1 MNESYYIGIDDYNI
15 IRKGLLD
22 KNNNVIKTSIQNLIT
37 QLEEGM
43 ILFGN
48 CKGDLCSILYK
59 IVQSDDYKIRKWTYH
74 LIAYEHTPD
83 LVFRCI
89 KNLTEGIEND
99 DENITWIFAI
109 ASIILSKQDLLNLFR
124 SHAENQISRMH
135 FRLCTIVFSNFD
147 ININARNVRKIL
159 DSNDFLSKMWLT
171 KIYACNYRIVKKK
184 QYVKIVN
191 HKVMNELLQ
200 DDKMD
205 RYALWAFSTY
215 KSVNINKIE
224 IRSYDAVKLPDK
236 SKAWFYNCLFKDKN
250 YVNKHR
256 DHIEVIL
263 DDFFRV
269 PFVVQ
274 GGILRGLEGIDYNL
288 GYMVR
293 MLIQIYC
300 ALDEKNVEDISLK
313 ITLTQIYLK
322 HVKESNDLRR
332 ILRDVKITTKIDAI
346 KHILLFYKME
356 EERGMA
362 RTINMF
368 GQNQYNEKAKTI
380 TQNNLETSF
389 DNRPV
394 IYTNQINEILR
405 KLKDGDYNDII
416 NTHDVELNNLITNLE
431 YELSYSKSV
440 EKTAE
445 IEVIKKKIDELE
457 MSVTDLKNDN
467 TVDKRTKFSNVL
479 TKFSQLCTVI
489 TSVPKL
495 IDMAQN
501 IMVHI
506 STFLNI

>member
-1 MNESYYIGIDDYNI
+1 
-15 IRKGLLD
+15 
-22 KNNNVIKTSIQNLIT
+22 
-37 QLEEGM
+37 
-43 ILFGN
+43 
-48 CKGDLCSILYK
+48 
-59 IVQSDDYKIRKWTYH
+59 
-74 LIAYEHTPD
+74 
-83 LVFRCI
+83 
-89 KNLTEGIEND
+89 
-99 DENITWIFAI
+99 
-109 ASIILSKQDLLNLFR
+109 
-124 SHAENQISRMH
+124 
-135 FRLCTIVFSNFD
+135 
-147 ININARNVRKIL
+147 
-159 DSNDFLSKMWLT
+159 
-171 KIYACNYRIVKKK
+171 
-184 QYVKIVN
+184 
-191 HKVMNELLQ
+191 
-200 DDKMD
+200 
-205 RYALWAFSTY
+205 
-215 KSVNINKIE
+215 
-224 IRSYDAVKLPDK
+224 
-236 SKAWFYNCLFKDKN
+236 
-250 YVNKHR
+250 
-256 DHIEVIL
+256 
-263 DDFFRV
+263 
-269 PFVVQ
+269 
-274 GGILRGLEGIDYNL
+274 
-288 GYMVR
+288 

-313 ITLTQIYLK
+313 ITLTQIFLK

>member
-43 ILFGN
+43 LLFSN
-48 CKGDLCSILYK
+48 CKSDLCSILYK

-74 LIAYEHTPD
+74 LIAYEYTPN
-83 LVFRCI
+83 LIYRCI
-89 KNLTEGIEND
+89 KNLTESIEKDN
-99 DENITWIFAI
+99 ENITWIFAI
-109 ASIILSKQDLLNLFR
+109 ASIILSKKELVDLFR
-124 SHAENQISRMH
+124 KYAKNQISKMH
-135 FRLCTIVFSNFD
+135 LRLCITVFSNFD
-147 ININARNVRKIL
+147 IDINTRYVRKIL

-184 QYVKIVN
+184 QYIKIVN

-200 DDKMD
+200 DDKME

-215 KSVNINKIE
+215 KYINMNKIE
-224 IRSYDAVKLPDK
+224 IRSYDAAKLPDK

-250 YVNKHR
+250 YVKKHR
-256 DHIEVIL
+256 DHIEIIL
-263 DDFFRV
+263 DDFFCV
-269 PFVVQ
+269 SFVVQ

-288 GYMVR
+288 GYMER
-293 MLIQIYC
+293 MLVSIYFN
-300 ALDEKNVEDISLK
+300 LNEEDLESISLK
-313 ITLTQIYLK
+313 ITLTQIFLK
-322 HVKESNDLRR
+322 HVKESNDLQK

-346 KHILLFYKME
+346 KHILLFYTIGE
-356 EERGMA
+356 EKEMA
-362 RTINMF
+362 RTINMY

-380 TQNNLETSF
+380 TQNNFNSSF
-389 DNRPV
+389 DDRPV
-394 IYTNQINEILR
+394 MYTNQINEILR
-405 KLKDGDYNDII
+405 KLKNGDYNEILS
-416 NTHDVELNNLITNLE
+416 THDVELDNLITSLE

-440 EKTAE
+440 EKAFET
-445 IEVIKKKIDELE
+445 EVIKEKIDELE
-457 MSVTDLKNDN
+457 MSVVDLKNDN
-467 TVDKRTKFSNVL
+467 TVDKRTRFSNVL

-489 TSVPKL
+489 ISVPKL